1 VSTSAAALKKDD
13 LNAIP
18 HVIEVAAARRL
29 DISML
34 AGVVIAL
41 GATIAGI
48 AATGVKLTYFFQP
61 TGALIVLGGTL
72 GVMFITTPL
81 QALVH
86 SMRRVAGLI
95 WTREL
100 NSRELV
106 DEIIACVRAAR
117 TGGWLG
123 VEPMVGRTR
132 SAFLNE
138 ALLMVMDI
146 QDRNALQAGL
156 ETRVR
161 LRERAGEHDA
171 KTLEVAGGF
180 APTIGVLGTVVGLID
195 VLRQFS
201 NVAAVAN
208 GIGIAFVSTIYGLGL
223 ANLVL
228 LPAAQRIRAR
238 TAAEFEA
245 HELIM
250 EGVMCL
256 FDGLHP
262 SMVRDRLN
270 SFLRELSPREQG
282 LKKRPG
288 DPAKNSA

>member
-1 VSTSAAALKKDD
+1 MSTSAAVLKKDG
-13 LNAIP
+13 LNSIP
-18 HVIEVAAARRL
+18 GPIAVTPVRRL
-29 DISML
+29 DVSML

-41 GATIAGI
+41 GAAVAGI
-48 AATGVKLTYFFQP
+48 AVTGVKLTYFFQP

-81 QALVH
+81 PALIH

-100 NSRELV
+100 DSGELV

-117 TGGWLG
+117 KGGWPA
-123 VEPMVGRTR
+123 VEPRVGRTK

-138 ALLMVMDI
+138 ALLLAIDI

-156 ETRVR
+156 ETRMR

-180 APTIGVLGTVVGLID
+180 APTVGVLGTVVGLID

-201 NVAAVAN
+201 NVAGVAN

-250 EGVMCL
+250 EGVLCL
-256 FDGLHP
+256 FDGQHP
-262 SMVRDRLN
+262 SMVRDRLH
-270 SFLRELSPREQG
+270 SFLREPG
-282 LKKRPG
+282 LNLRL
-288 DPAKNSA
+288 NSATK

>member
-1 VSTSAAALKKDD
+1 MSTSAAALKKDD

-72 GVMFITTPL
+72 GVMLITTPL

-161 LRERAGEHDA
+161 LRERAG
-171 KTLEVAGGF
+171 
-180 APTIGVLGTVVGLID
+180 
-195 VLRQFS
+195 
-201 NVAAVAN
+201 
-208 GIGIAFVSTIYGLGL
+208 
-223 ANLVL
+223 
-228 LPAAQRIRAR
+228 
-238 TAAEFEA
+238 
-245 HELIM
+245 
-250 EGVMCL
+250 
-256 FDGLHP
+256 
-262 SMVRDRLN
+262 
-270 SFLRELSPREQG
+270 
-282 LKKRPG
+282 
-288 DPAKNSA
+288 